1 MSKELS
7 VITDD
12 IYGIQPVFERVA
24 VGGVAFEREAGFA
37 IQSLQNNSYALKV
50 AYANRQSVVDA
61 VTNVAAIGISLNPA
75 RKQAY
80 LVPRDNK
87 ICLDISYMGL
97 MDLAISSGSILWGQ
111 SEIVHQQDVFEIHG
125 FDKPPTHT
133 RNPFATEGRG
143 EIIGAY
149 VVVKTKDGDY
159 LTTAMPITE
168 IYNIRARSAA
178 YKKSQGPWVTD
189 PGEMIKKTVIKRAYK
204 MWPKTERLD
213 AAIQYLNTEGGEGI
227 VLDAAVD
234 TGFDLEAAL
243 KDVAEAETQEALD
256 AVWLKH
262 GALATKAKDREGYKS
277 LKKACQDRKAVLEG
291 KA

>member
-1 MSKELS
+1 
-7 VITDD
+7 
-12 IYGIQPVFERVA
+12 
-24 VGGVAFEREAGFA
+24 
-37 IQSLQNNSYALKV
+37 
-50 AYANRQSVVDA
+50 
-61 VTNVAAIGISLNPA
+61 
-75 RKQAY
+75 
-80 LVPRDNK
+80 
-87 ICLDISYMGL
+87 MGL
-97 MDLAISSGSILWGQ
+97 MDLAIGSGSILWGQ

-133 RNPFATEGRG
+133 RNPFATYGRG

-227 VLDAAVD
+227 VLDATVD

-243 KDVAEAETQEALD
+243 KDVAEAATKEALD
-256 AVWLKH
+256 LAWAKH
-262 GALATKAKDREGYKS
+262 GALVTKAKDIEGYKT
-277 LKKACQDRKAVLEG
+277 LKKACKDRKDVLEG